1 MIPRYT
7 REEIGAV
14 WSDEYRFETYLKVEI
29 AVCRAWNRRGVI
41 PDEDLRIIEQQAK
54 IDLKRIKEIEE
65 VTHHDLIAFLEQV
78 GERIGNASRYFHYGL
93 TSSDIID
100 TAESIRLVHT
110 GKILSKGVETLTEA
124 LRKKALEYKELP
136 SVGRTHGIHAE
147 PITLGFKF
155 AGWYFEMKRNLRRLE
170 YAVEEV
176 RVGKI
181 SGAVGTYAHLD
192 PSLEEDVCQA
202 LGLKSEDCSTQIIPR
217 DRHSFFLSIL
227 AIIASSLERIALQIR
242 LLQQTELSEL
252 AEPFGKGQKG
262 SSAMPHKRNPI
273 LCERICGLARI
284 IKKNGAAG
292 FDNVALWHERDI
304 SHSSAERI
312 LLPESSILLDY
323 LLEIT
328 KRVIENLEVFP
339 LHIAKNLA
347 STQNLLFSQRILLAL
362 CDKGVP
368 RKKAYEIVQKY
379 ALKSY
384 QEGVDFKE
392 EISSDPTVASLLSPE
407 ELKESFEINWF
418 LRNLETIFQK
428 LQ

>member
-14 WSDEYRFETYLKVEI
+14 WSDEHRFETYLKVEI

-41 PDEDLRIIEQQAK
+41 SDEDLRTIEQQAK

-65 VTHHDLIAFLEQV
+65 VTHHDLIAFVEQV

-110 GKILSKGVETLTEA
+110 GKILSKGVENLTEA

-192 PSLEEDVCQA
+192 PSLEEDVCHE

-217 DRHSFFLSIL
+217 DRHGFFLSIL

-323 LLEIT
+323 LLEIS

-384 QEGVDFKE
+384 QEGSDFKE
-392 EISSDPTVASLLSPE
+392 EISSDTTVASLLSPE
-407 ELKESFEINWF
+407 ELKESFEVSWF
-418 LRNLETIFQK
+418 LRNLKAIFQK